1 MVATYNILGRQIGSH
16 YVCFSLRR
24 PIVYSGCCLTSSQLA
39 LATLGTTF
47 AIAGFS
53 MRGGEK
59 KEANPK
65 PPINAQSKEEEQF
78 IQ

>member
-16 YVCFSLRR
+16 Y
-24 PIVYSGCCLTSSQLA
+24 LA

-78 IQ
+78 IQDFIKNMNAEEQKAKH